1 MDIRQLTYF
10 LAVAEEG
17 LITKAA
23 HGLHITQS
31 PLSQQ
36 MIALEKEL
44 DVQLFQRDK
53 KHIVLTKAGILLK
66 RRAEQLV
73 ALAQNTRAEVKET
86 AHGLQGRLTIG
97 TINSSGRFLLPEV
110 ITFFHKNYPQIFFD
124 LRQGD
129 TPYLLELLNA
139 HLIDLAFVR
148 LPVNNLQYMNIAV
161 PAEHMSI
168 AAAPDYFTLPEKAF
182 PLIRLKNVPLLIH
195 RRYQATIT
203 EYFQKLD
210 CLPNIFCISDE
221 VLPLLTWAL
230 EGLGLAI
237 IPEFAPPIFANTNLN
252 IKQLSD
258 PLDQNSS
265 ALIWLKK
272 DPPSTAA
279 ANFITCFRKQLEK
292 QLLLP

>member
-23 HGLHITQS
+23 RRLHITQS

-44 DVQLFQRDK
+44 DVQLFRRDK
-53 KHIVLTKAGILLK
+53 KHIVLTKAGCLLK
-66 RRAEQLV
+66 RRAEQLI
-73 ALAQNTRAEVKET
+73 ALAQNTRTEVQET

-97 TINSSGRFLLPEV
+97 TINSSGRSLLPEV
-110 ITFFHKNYPQIFFD
+110 ITRFHKSYPQISFD

-129 TPYLLELLNA
+129 TPHLLERLNA

-148 LPVNNLQYMNIAV
+148 LPVDDLRYAHIAV

-168 AAAPDYFTLPEKAF
+168 AASPDCFTLPENAF
-182 PLIRLKNVPLLIH
+182 PLRHLKNAPLLLH
-195 RRYQATIT
+195 RRYHATVT
-203 EYFQKLD
+203 AYFHRLG
-210 CLPNIFCISDE
+210 CRPNIFCISDE
-221 VLPLLTWAL
+221 ILPLLTWAM
-230 EGLGLAI
+230 EGLGIAI
-237 IPEFAPPIFANTNLN
+237 VPEFAPPIFANTSLS

-258 PLDQNSS
+258 PCVQNTS
-265 ALIWLKK
+265 ALVWLKNE
-272 DPPSTAA
+272 PLATAA
-279 ANFITCFRKQLEK
+279 ANFIACFKEQLPASKQL
-292 QLLLP
+292 